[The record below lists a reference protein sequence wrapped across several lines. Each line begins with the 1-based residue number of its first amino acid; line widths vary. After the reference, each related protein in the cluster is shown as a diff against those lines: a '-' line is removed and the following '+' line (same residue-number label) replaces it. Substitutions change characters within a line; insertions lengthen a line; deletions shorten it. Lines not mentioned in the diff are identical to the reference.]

1 MSARISWHLQL
12 VVQDGKL
19 DDARALMDET
29 VEATAQEVGAWDYE
43 WFISPADQTCHI
55 CER

>member
-19 DDARALMDET
+19 DDARASMDET
-29 VEATAQEVGAWDYE
+29 LEATAQETGAWDYE